1 MDDKDSLFL
10 TDIPKLSEENMNLC
24 EGKVTR
30 NECFEVLKEMKFNK
44 SPGNDGFI
52 YGRVLL
58 YLLAS
63 VGGNFS
69 TSIEWSIIMIM
80 GNFPHRKSNV

>member
-30 NECFEVLKEMKFNK
+30 NECFEVLKEMKFNICGEK
-44 SPGNDGFI
+44 ET
-52 YGRVLL
+52 R
-58 YLLAS
+58 
-63 VGGNFS
+63 
-69 TSIEWSIIMIM
+69 T
-80 GNFPHRKSNV
+80 KSNLHLDKSGRLFKAV